1 MAFCEVE
8 RTNGT
13 IRSSFRLESNEYSV
27 VITYMGNYEEDR
39 RDHDVKPELLFIKIK
54 PKDKNLSLNAYKDV
68 VLIQDIELQSIPP
81 QFAKDITNQIKIAA
95 DAAMELQEIIRSY
108 L

>member
-1 MAFCEVE
+1 MAFYEVG
-8 RTNGT
+8 RTSGLF
-13 IRSSFRLESNEYSV
+13 RSSFRLESDEYSV

-39 RDHDVKPELLFIKIK
+39 RNHNVKPELLFVKLYVYLFL
-54 PKDKNLSLNAYKDV
+54 NLKAYKDTV
-68 VLIQDIELQSIPP
+68 FIQDIELQSIPP

>member
-1 MAFCEVE
+1 MAFCEVG
-8 RTNGT
+8 RTSGLF
-13 IRSSFRLESNEYSV
+13 RSSFRLESDEYSV

-39 RDHDVKPELLFIKIK
+39 RNHDVKPELLFVKIN
-54 PKDKNLSLNAYKDV
+54 PKDKNLNLKAYKDTV
-68 VLIQDIELQSIPP
+68 FIQDIELQSIPP
-81 QFAKDITNQIKIAA
+81 QFAKNITNQIKIAA